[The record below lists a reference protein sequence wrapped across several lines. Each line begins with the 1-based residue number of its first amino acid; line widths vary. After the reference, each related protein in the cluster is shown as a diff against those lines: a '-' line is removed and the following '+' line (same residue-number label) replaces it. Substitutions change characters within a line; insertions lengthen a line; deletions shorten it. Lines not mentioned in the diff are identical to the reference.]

1 MSLKLIATLTFP
13 ADQQDKAQEV
23 LVELIEKSQADQ
35 GCLQYE
41 CFAVDK
47 NVAEGEPVPEGDFVV
62 LEEWWDEEALD
73 VHVASEHFQAF
84 LGAFAEGEIGLKIQ
98 RLNKLD

>member
-13 ADQQDKAQEV
+13 ADQQDKARDV
-23 LVELIEKSQADQ
+23 LADLIEQSQSDK

-41 CFAVDK
+41 CFAIDK
-47 NVAEGEPVPEGDFVV
+47 NVADGEPVPEGDFVV
-62 LEEWWDEEALD
+62 LEEWWDEDALNE
-73 VHVASEHFQAF
+73 HVASEHFQAF

-98 RLNKLD
+98 RLNTL

>member
-13 ADQQDKAQEV
+13 VDQQDKARGV
-23 LVELIEKSQADQ
+23 LAELIEKSQSDK

-47 NVAEGEPVPEGDFVV
+47 NVAENDPAPEGDFVV

-73 VHVASEHFQAF
+73 AHIASDHFQAF

-98 RLNKLD
+98 RLQAL